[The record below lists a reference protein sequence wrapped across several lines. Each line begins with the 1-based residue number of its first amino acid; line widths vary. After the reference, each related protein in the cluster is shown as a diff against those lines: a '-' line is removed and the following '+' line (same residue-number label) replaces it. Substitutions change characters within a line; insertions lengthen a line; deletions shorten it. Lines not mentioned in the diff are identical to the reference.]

1 MNNYFFFFL
10 IFLNL
15 YSQKES
21 PFENLNFIKN
31 ISDNNN
37 EIYKQELDELRTN
50 EASEIDIIK
59 KEIFVAT
66 KFRDLKKIIEL
77 LNRQIEIE
85 GESPDLLYQLGGT
98 NGILASQKKNFFSII
113 YLNEMLRSFSKA
125 LELDPNHIPTLE
137 AYIDALYSVPK
148 ILGGDKRRAIK
159 LAERLNQISKIDW
172 HLSMAMIYFK
182 NENNEMSNLHLNNF
196 FEELSSLSI
205 CEKNNLKISFSKKSN
220 NFPLKISQI
229 TSFFGKEVDSG
240 LCALNFYMESP
251 NFKKNLY
258 SLEWIYYLKSKLTF
272 LNGNRDESI
281 RLIKLSLDL
290 NPEFELSKTFLKK
303 KFLK

>member
-21 PFENLNFIKN
+21 PFENLNFIKI
-31 ISDNNN
+31 ISDKNN
-37 EIYKQELDELRTN
+37 EIYKQELHKLRTD
-50 EASEIDIIK
+50 EASELDVIK
-59 KEIFVAT
+59 KEILVAS
-66 KFRDLKKIIEL
+66 KFRDLEKVILL

-113 YLNEMLRSFSKA
+113 YLNEMLKSFSKA
-125 LELDPNHIPTLE
+125 LDLDADHVPTLE

-148 ILGGDKRRAIK
+148 ILGGDKKKAIK
-159 LAERLNQISKIDW
+159 LAERLNQISKINGN
-172 HLSMAMIYFK
+172 LSMAMIYFK
-182 NENNEMSNLHLNNF
+182 NENNEMFSIHLNIF
-196 FEELSSLSI
+196 FDELSNLSI
-205 CEKNNLKISFSKKSN
+205 CERENLKNYFSKKSN
-220 NFPLKISQI
+220 NFPIKISQI
-229 TSFFGKEVDSG
+229 TSFFGKEIESG
-240 LCALNFYMESP
+240 LCALNFYMESS

-272 LNGNRDESI
+272 LNGNREESI

-290 NPEFELSKTFLKK
+290 NPDFELSKTFLKK
-303 KFLK
+303 NF